1 MLLTTK
7 RQATREG
14 IMVVQIA
21 QKQTARGPTARK
33 QFTVAEYARMHEVG
47 IFAEDERV
55 ELLDGEVCE
64 MSPVGSIHA
73 AIVKR
78 LNVLLSRSVGD
89 TAIVSVQDP
98 IRLDDWSEPQP
109 DIALLTYRD
118 DFYANALPGADDV
131 LLVIEVS
138 DTSLAYDRDEKLPR
152 YAAAG
157 IPEVWIV
164 DVAHDRVEQYTQPRG
179 NNYRMK
185 LLVER
190 GESVVVQHVAG
201 VQIEVEQVFG

>member
-1 MLLTTK
+1 
-7 RQATREG
+7 
-14 IMVVQIA
+14 MVVQIT
-21 QKQTARGPTARK
+21 QKQTARK
-33 QFTVAEYARMHEVG
+33 QFTVVEYARMHEVG

-64 MSPVGSIHA
+64 TSPVGSIHA

-78 LNVLLSRSVGD
+78 LNVLLSQSVGN

-109 DIALLTYRD
+109 DVALLRYRD
-118 DFYANALPGADDV
+118 DFYADALPVADDV

-157 IPEVWIV
+157 IPEVWIT
-164 DVAHDRVEQYTQPRG
+164 DVAHDRVEQYLEPRG
-179 NNYRMK
+179 SNYRMK

-190 GESVVVQHVAG
+190 GEAVAAQRMAG
-201 VQIEVEQVFG
+201 MHIEVEQVFG